1 MGGNCSNES
10 VSRSAGWRG
19 GDRIRAPQSSHHVWG
34 ASSAKPCAFPC
45 ACITSCP
52 QVHMAGPAVCPFLE
66 VRRPRLGER
75 CASARVAPRASGR
88 AGPDADLRS
97 QPCSQAPRWGGV
109 WAGLVLT
116 GPSQHETVQ
125 RQQGGSPPGGR
136 GRGAP
141 GEDGPQGGELVCL
154 GDGLSVGSSAGEALG
169 GALWRMQGL
178 RSLYSPQAVLFMASR
193 CWLQFYGVW
202 KASRLQMARSLLSEL
217 HLQQLA
223 EWKLDFGACGLWT

>member
-19 GDRIRAPQSSHHVWG
+19 GDRIRAPQSSRHVWG

-52 QVHMAGPAVCPFLE
+52 EVHTADPAVCPFLE

-75 CASARVAPRASGR
+75 LRFGQSCP
-88 AGPDADLRS
+88 AGLDADLLS
-97 QPCSQAPRWGGV
+97 QPCSWVPRWGGV
-109 WAGLVLT
+109 WAGLVLA

-125 RQQGGSPPGGR
+125 RQQGGSPPGET

-154 GDGLSVGSSAGEALG
+154 GDGLQRGELRWGGSGW
-169 GALWRMQGL
+169 GALEDAGL
-178 RSLYSPQAVLFMASR
+178 AVFI
-193 CWLQFYGVW
+193 
-202 KASRLQMARSLLSEL
+202 
-217 HLQQLA
+217 
-223 EWKLDFGACGLWT
+223 

>member
-19 GDRIRAPQSSHHVWG
+19 GDRIRAPQSSLHVWG

-52 QVHMAGPAVCPFLE
+52 EVHTADPAVCPFLE

-75 CASARVAPRASGR
+75 LRFGQSCP
-88 AGPDADLRS
+88 AGLDADLLS
-97 QPCSQAPRWGGV
+97 QPCSRSPGGVGFGQVWCWQAPPSTRLSRDNR
-109 WAGLVLT
+109 AG
-116 GPSQHETVQ
+116 HC
-125 RQQGGSPPGGR
+125 PGG
-136 GRGAP
+136 
-141 GEDGPQGGELVCL
+141 GGE
-154 GDGLSVGSSAGEALG
+154 GLPGKTGLKAGSSCVWVMAFSVGSSAGEALA
-169 GALWRMQGL
+169 GALWRTQGL

-217 HLQQLA
+217 HLQQLT